1 MNRKIAI
8 VGIPIAGWLL
18 VSCIAF
24 ALMER
29 HWSHVTRRL
38 TEGMARDMAA
48 IVDLYEASTGKEDI
62 ARLIHT
68 SLSRLGLAVAVLPPG
83 ALPPPGP
90 KPYFDFL
97 DRALA
102 DEIRTTI
109 KRPFWIDTVGHPHH
123 VEVRIVLDQ
132 AILRFLA
139 PRRQVYASNAHIFLI
154 WMLGISAIVLAV
166 GCLAL
171 RPGLRAT

>member
-8 VGIPIAGWLL
+8 VGIPIAGCVL

-68 SLSRLGLAVAVLPPG
+68 SLSRLGLSVAVLPSG

-90 KPYFDFL
+90 KPYFDLL

-102 DEIRTTI
+102 EEIRATI
-109 KRPFWIDTVGHPHH
+109 KRPF
-123 VEVRIVLDQ
+123 
-132 AILRFLA
+132 
-139 PRRQVYASNAHIFLI
+139 NAHIFLI

-166 GCLAL
+166 GCLGL
-171 RPGLRAT
+171 RPGPRAT